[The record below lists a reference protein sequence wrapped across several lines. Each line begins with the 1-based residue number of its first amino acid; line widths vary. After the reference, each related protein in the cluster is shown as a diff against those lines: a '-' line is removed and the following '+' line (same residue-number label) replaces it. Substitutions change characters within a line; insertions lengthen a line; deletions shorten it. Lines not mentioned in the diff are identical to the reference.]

1 MKKLLNTL
9 YVLTPESYLYHRNEN
24 ICVKVGGEEKVSIP
38 ALTLEN
44 IVCFGVNTV
53 STPLIGFCGEKS
65 IALTFLSGNGRFLGR
80 VTGPVSGNVLLR
92 TAQYA
97 STGRRDFV
105 DALVRDLLY
114 AKLRNSKEVLRRIV
128 RMWIACA
135 ALKVRPHPNIF
146 PALTA
151 CCERRHMALPWK
163 GAAAVRPRTK
173 STPRFLLHTRFW
185 LVKCALP
192 WKVWAWIPRLDTC
205 MRCGQGARP
214 LRWT

>member
-53 STPLIGFCGEKS
+53 STPLIGFCGEKG

-80 VTGPVSGNVLLR
+80 VTGP
-92 TAQYA
+92 
-97 STGRRDFV
+97 
-105 DALVRDLLY
+105 
-114 AKLRNSKEVLRRIV
+114 
-128 RMWIACA
+128 
-135 ALKVRPHPNIF
+135 
-146 PALTA
+146 
-151 CCERRHMALPWK
+151 
-163 GAAAVRPRTK
+163 
-173 STPRFLLHTRFW
+173 HTRFW
-185 LVKCALP
+185 PVKCALP

>member
-24 ICVKVGGEEKVSIP
+24 ICVKIGGEEKVSIP

-53 STPLIGFCGEKS
+53 SMLLIGFCGEKG

-105 DALVRDLLY
+105 DTLVRDLLY
-114 AKLRNSKEVLRRIV
+114 AKLRNSKEVLLR
-128 RMWIACA
+128 A
-135 ALKVRPHPNIF
+135 ARGN
-146 PALTA
+146 
-151 CCERRHMALPWK
+151 
-163 GAAAVRPRTK
+163 
-173 STPRFLLHTRFW
+173 
-185 LVKCALP
+185 
-192 WKVWAWIPRLDTC
+192 
-205 MRCGQGARP
+205 
-214 LRWT
+214 